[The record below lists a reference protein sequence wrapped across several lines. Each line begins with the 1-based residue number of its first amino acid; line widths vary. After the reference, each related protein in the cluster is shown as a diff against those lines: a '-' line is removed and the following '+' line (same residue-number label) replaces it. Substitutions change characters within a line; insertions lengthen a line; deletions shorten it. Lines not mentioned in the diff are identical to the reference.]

1 MCTLSFILHPSPA
14 VDTLTRQIRDI
25 LFTSRAS
32 RDAPITEQK
41 LADRFQFS
49 RTPIRGALRVLEEE
63 GLIERR
69 KKKGIYLR
77 RPSIKELAEVY
88 EVRAVL
94 EGFAGRLAVRNA
106 TRNDIKE
113 LRSWARQFTRSR
125 ERRDF
130 ERAERAN
137 VAFHNKIVEL
147 AGNTVL
153 ENMMERFAIV
163 RRAFRLTH
171 TIPAERMVRT
181 TPYPHEAIV
190 DRIEAGD
197 ADGAEKLLQLHIRR
211 GKQLLIE
218 RVLDLDLEIPQLE
231 GYRVLG
237 RREGSSTRREGGSE
251 H

>member
-1 MCTLSFILHPSPA
+1 MTADLKLCTLSFILHPTPP
-14 VDTLTRQIRDI
+14 VDTLTRKIRDI
-25 LFTSRAS
+25 LFASRAS

-49 RTPIRGALRVLEEE
+49 RTPIRDALRVLEEE

-77 RPSIKELAEVY
+77 RPSIKELAEIY

-113 LRSWARQFTRSR
+113 LRSWARQFTRAR

-130 ERAERAN
+130 ERAESAN
-137 VAFHNKIVEL
+137 VAFHDKIVEL

-218 RVLDLDLEIPQLE
+218 RVLDLDLGIPQQGTSGFPVVE
-231 GYRVLG
+231 
-237 RREGSSTRREGGSE
+237 
-251 H
+251 